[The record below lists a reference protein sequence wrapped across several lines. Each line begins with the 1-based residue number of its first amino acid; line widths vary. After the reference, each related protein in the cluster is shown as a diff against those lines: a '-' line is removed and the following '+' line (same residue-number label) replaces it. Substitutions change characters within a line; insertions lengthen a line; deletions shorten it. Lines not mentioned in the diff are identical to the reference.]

1 MLAIKIYAS
10 GTTSADSVASF
21 VVPVSGK
28 LVLVTG
34 AINCAGS
41 TLPVVTFQLASQS
54 TSQWATNDARN
65 ILCEA
70 TVASDSTA
78 QITSANV
85 AIPLPGVSVK
95 AGDKIY
101 LHRLVTGTVTGS
113 LLNLNLW
120 IV

>member
-1 MLAIKIYAS
+1 MLAIKVYAS

-34 AINCAGS
+34 ALNVAGS
-41 TLPVVTFQLASQS
+41 TLPVATFQLASQS

-65 ILCEA
+65 IIAETTIA
-70 TVASDSTA
+70 ADSTS
-78 QITSANV
+78 QIASANIG
-85 AIPLPGVSVK
+85 IPLPGVSVK
-95 AGDKIY
+95 AGDKLY
-101 LHRLVTGTVTGS
+101 LHRLITGTVSGS
-113 LLNLNLW
+113 LANLNLW

>member
-1 MLAIKIYAS
+1 MLAIKVYAT

-34 AINCAGS
+34 AVNVAGS
-41 TLPVVTFQLASQS
+41 TLPVVTFQLSSQS

-65 ILCEA
+65 ILAE
-70 TVASDSTA
+70 TTLASDSTS
-78 QITSANV
+78 QIASSNIG
-85 AIPLPGVSVK
+85 IPLPGHPVK

-101 LHRLVTGTVTGS
+101 LHRLVTGTVSSS
-113 LLNLNLW
+113 LANLNLW